1 MTARPDAAH
10 IRFMNRIPERLPAA
24 LPKLDS
30 VITPTTWILAGLTIA
45 VAILRPVFG
54 G

>member
-1 MTARPDAAH
+1 
-10 IRFMNRIPERLPAA
+10 MNRTPEHRPAA

-30 VITPTTWILAGLTIA
+30 VITPTTWVLAGLT
-45 VAILRPVFG
+45 VAAALLRPVFG